1 MVMTR
6 SDRDD
11 RRTRDGF
18 IMECA
23 VCGAYLRWVH
33 LEASANGSKC
43 SFCGATVVPTRP
55 DGFRDVDERLIEIE
69 DLGLIGDR
77 LEDPPSL
84 LEPIRQTPRIPGWV
98 FVTLSIL
105 AIVGMG
111 AWRLMNSLS
120 TPAAPISASDTGPSV
135 NAQVP
140 PASKGEHDPPV
151 ATRITAIVRLDSP
164 TWIEVRQ
171 DGHAPTSETYPP
183 QRLVFHAKHQMLLWL
198 GHGSGVTLTVNG
210 KPVRLG
216 DNSISMMLTLQRSGR
231 VTIAPA

>member
-69 DLGLIGDR
+69 DLGLIGER
-77 LEDPPSL
+77 PEDPPSL
-84 LEPIRQTPRIPGWV
+84 LEPIRQTPRIPAWV

-111 AWRLMNSLS
+111 AWRLMNSPS
-120 TPAAPISASDTGPSV
+120 TPAAPISANDTGPSV
-135 NAQVP
+135 NSQVP
-140 PASKGEHDPPV
+140 PASKGEHEPPV
-151 ATRITAIVRLDSP
+151 ATRITAIVRLDNP
-164 TWIEVRQ
+164 TWIEVTR
-171 DGHAPTSETYPP
+171 DGRATTSETYAP
-183 QRLVFHAKHQMLLWL
+183 QRLVFHAHHQMFMWL
-198 GHGSGVTLTVNG
+198 GHGTGVTLTVNG
-210 KPVRLG
+210 DRVHVD
-216 DNSISMMLTLQRSGR
+216 DNSASMMMTLHRNGR
-231 VTIAPA
+231 VTIATA

>member
-43 SFCGATVVPTRP
+43 TFCGATVVPTRP

-69 DLGLIGDR
+69 DLGLIGER
-77 LEDPPSL
+77 PEDPPSL

-111 AWRLMNSLS
+111 AWRLMNAPS
-120 TPAAPISASDTGPSV
+120 TPAAQISTGGTGPAVSP
-135 NAQVP
+135 QVP
-140 PASKGEHDPPV
+140 PASKGESEPPV
-151 ATRITAIVRLDSP
+151 ATRITAVVRLDSP

-171 DGHAPTSETYPP
+171 DGHAPASETYSP

-210 KPVRLG
+210 ERVHVG
-216 DNSISMMLTLQRSGR
+216 DNSASLMLTLHRSGR

>member
-55 DGFRDVDERLIEIE
+55 DGFRDVDERLVEIE
-69 DLGLIGDR
+69 DLGLIGER

-111 AWRLMNSLS
+111 AWRLMNSPS
-120 TPAAPISASDTGPSV
+120 TPATPISATGPGPSI
-135 NAQVP
+135 APQVP
-140 PASKGEHDPPV
+140 PASKGEPNQAAP
-151 ATRITAIVRLDSP
+151 TRITAILSFESP
-164 TWIEVRQ
+164 TWIDITG
-171 DGHAPTSETYPP
+171 DGRRLTSETYDAQP
-183 QRLVFHAKHQMLLWL
+183 RLAFHAKHEMVVWL
-198 GHGSGVTLTVNG
+198 GHGSGVTLMVNG
-210 KPVRLG
+210 KPVSLDTG
-216 DNSISMMLTLQRSGR
+216 PTKLDLTLRNGR